1 MSKFIKVTE
10 DGKTVWSYSGS
21 TAVGGEF
28 VGFATDSNGKAIV
41 SVVPTVDRSNT
52 CAIVTE
58 ESFDDVR
65 RLVTE

>member
-1 MSKFIKVTE
+1 MLCS
-10 DGKTVWSYSGS
+10 
-21 TAVGGEF
+21 
-28 VGFATDSNGKAIV
+28 DSNGKAIV